1 MSGKPGLRSE
11 RKQHYK
17 LQRKEYTDPTTF
29 IWTHQRTCPGTFK
42 QTNASGS
49 YEEFSCKLCE
59 STYTKIWRDYNQF
72 KFKGTLISPIQPNQK
87 QKENTNA

>member
-17 LQRKEYTDPTTF
+17 LQRIEYTNPSDF

-42 QTNASGS
+42 QVSAYGS
-49 YEEFSCKLCE
+49 SESFGCKLCE
-59 STYTKIWRDYNQF
+59 STYTKTYRSYNQF
-72 KFKGTLISPIQPNQK
+72 KFEGTLIQPIMPNTRP
-87 QKENTNA
+87 KENANA